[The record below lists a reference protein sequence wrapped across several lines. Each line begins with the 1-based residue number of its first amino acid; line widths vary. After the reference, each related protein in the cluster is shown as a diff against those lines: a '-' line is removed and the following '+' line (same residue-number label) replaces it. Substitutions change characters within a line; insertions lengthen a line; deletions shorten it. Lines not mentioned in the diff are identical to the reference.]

1 MLKRNFTVLAAFL
14 SMGLALT
21 HNARAQWAV
30 VDIPATVQL
39 VQQVATTKQQLETA
53 LNQLQQ
59 AKQALDSMTGRRG
72 MERLLNGTVRN
83 YLPFDWDQLSTSL
96 KGLNSGYSGLSKD
109 VQNAL
114 RSVSV
119 LSPEN
124 LLNMAPPERKQIE
137 AVRQWV
143 ALQTALSRQ
152 ALAATSGRFTAIQ
165 SLINA
170 IPQATDQKA
179 ILDLQ
184 ARISAE
190 QNMLQNE
197 QTKLQVLTQNSQA
210 QAAANQLQLRELA
223 IAGHGQFE
231 TRFQPKP

>member
-1 MLKRNFTVLAAFL
+1 MFKKNFKVFAACLSIGVALAHSAW
-14 SMGLALT
+14 
-21 HNARAQWAV
+21 AQWAV
-30 VDIPATVQL
+30 VDIPAIAQL

-59 AKQALDSMTGRRG
+59 AKQALDSMSGRRG
-72 MERLLNGTVRN
+72 MELLLNGTVRN
-83 YLPFDWDQLSTSL
+83 YLPSDWVQLSMSL
-96 KGLNSGYSGLSKD
+96 QGLGSGYSGLSKD
-109 VQNAL
+109 MQSVLKA
-114 RSVSV
+114 VSV
-119 LSPEN
+119 LSAAH
-124 LLNMAPPERKQIE
+124 LSNMAPSERQQIE
-137 AVRQWV
+137 AVRHWV
-143 ALQTALSRQ
+143 AAQTALSRQ
-152 ALAATSGRFTAIQ
+152 ALAATSGRFAAIQ

-170 IPQATDQKA
+170 IPQATDQKG

-190 QNMLQNE
+190 QSMLQNE
-197 QTKLQVLTQNSQA
+197 QTKLQVLTQTSQA